1 MREAAPAR
9 TTRPASPSA
18 LLVRLGERARR
29 LRLDQR
35 LTLREL
41 AERSGVSLR
50 FLLQI
55 ETGRANVS
63 VRRLADL
70 AAALGTSPAVLL
82 ADEAAP
88 RRLIAL
94 LGLRGAGKTTVG
106 RKLAK
111 KLRVPFVE
119 LDRRIEDAAG
129 MALREIFSLHG
140 EDYYRR
146 LEREALAGLV
156 HQNRPMVVAAGG
168 GIVTSPE
175 SLQLLERHARTVW
188 LRADPEDH
196 WNRVVVRQGDRRPME
211 DQPQAMDALRA
222 LYARREPLYALA
234 DASVETSG
242 RDPGDVVS
250 EVERIVAAT
259 FGGS

>member
-1 MREAAPAR
+1 ME
-9 TTRPASPSA
+9 
-18 LLVRLGERARR
+18 LLTRLGERTKR
-29 LRLDQR
+29 LRLEQA

-55 ETGRANVS
+55 ESGRANVS
-63 VRRLADL
+63 VRRLADV
-70 AAALGTSPAVLL
+70 ANALGTSPAALL
-82 ADEAAP
+82 SEDEPARP
-88 RRLIAL
+88 IVAL

-119 LDRRIEDAAG
+119 LDRQIEQAAG
-129 MALREIFSLHG
+129 LSLGDIFAMHG
-140 EDYYRR
+140 EEYYRR
-146 LEREALAGLV
+146 LEREALLQLV
-156 HQNRPMVVAAGG
+156 QRESPMVLAAGG

-175 SLQLLERHARTVW
+175 AMQLLERYAVTVW

-196 WNRVVVRQGDRRPME
+196 WNRVLHQGDRRPMA

-222 LYARREPLYALA
+222 LHATREPLYARAELVV
-234 DASVETSG
+234 DTSG
-242 RDPGDVVS
+242 AEADDVAAQ
-250 EVERIVAAT
+250 VERLLRARTPHPA
-259 FGGS
+259 

>member
-1 MREAAPAR
+1 LRFVHA
-9 TTRPASPSA
+9 A
-18 LLVRLGERARR
+18 LLARLGDRAKR
-29 LRLDQR
+29 LRLDQN

-55 ETGRANVS
+55 ESGRANVS

-70 AAALGTSPAVLL
+70 AAALGTSPAALL
-82 ADEAAP
+82 AEEEP
-88 RRLIAL
+88 RRPLIAL

-106 RKLAK
+106 RKLAR

-119 LDRRIEDAAG
+119 LDSRVEDAAG
-129 MALREIFSLHG
+129 MSLREIFSLHG

-146 LEREALAGLV
+146 LEREALAQLI
-156 HQNRPMVVAAGG
+156 HQNTPMVVAAGG

-196 WNRVVVRQGDRRPME
+196 WTRVVHQGDRRPME

-222 LYARREPLYALA
+222 LHAKREPLYARA
-234 DASVETSG
+234 EFVMETSG
-242 RDPGDVVS
+242 IDADRVARGI
-250 EVERIVAAT
+250 ERLLLRSRAA
-259 FGGS
+259 